1 MEVIYYLVPVALVI
15 LVIAVGIFFWAVKSG
30 QYDDMEGPAHRI
42 LMDDEELPPRGGK
55 TDHERHEPPA
65 GAD

>member
-42 LMDDEELPPRGGK
+42 LMDDDELPPGGASRS
-55 TDHERHEPPA
+55 DGEGHEPRDKP
-65 GAD
+65 

>member
-42 LMDDEELPPRGGK
+42 LMDDEELPPAESPESDR
-55 TDHERHEPPA
+55 DRPQP
-65 GAD
+65 

>member
-15 LVIAVGIFFWAVKSG
+15 LVIAVAIFFWAVKSG

-42 LMDDEELPPRGGK
+42 LMDDDPPPA
-55 TDHERHEPPA
+55 EPPD
-65 GAD
+65 GDERKDDP